1 MMAPKYVE
9 VGRGSSSGVYY
20 VGNRDDGVAV
30 LSKPYDSEN
39 IKPVERAGYKTIE
52 QEQLLEIKWALDRVG
67 HPLGRMFW
75 IQDNDLFMRYK
86 GPTLETLGF
95 FDDTTLEALGSYVT
109 TMCQDFEDIGIA
121 FPDWK
126 PANVCAA
133 PVIKLIY
140 EGVYSRMCNQTL
152 EPLIAKCK
160 QQICAIVGAESDA
173 FQQQLLSVESVRPSF
188 TDDVEITIIF
198 ERAPT
203 ADTLMSRDRF
213 GYVMLGGRYP
223 TIAAGTEYTV
233 IDYNALY
240 VMDTANDAQKSFRPA
255 RGTFC
260 PFGAD
265 YEHLHENRQV
275 MLYGMYFA
283 AGCLMAWA
291 RLRHFEDTQKDRSE
305 MDSFVQL
312 ASRVDKSRRPTTREG
327 FLEQHAVIQ
336 AANNFIG
343 GVRLPDPVPVA
354 NFLES
359 CYILRPS
366 GARETQ
372 RLLSS
377 Q

>member
-1 MMAPKYVE
+1 LQRIAKFRCKVRVRANQRPDCIIPTVFGGHVEQGFALYIPHILPNRPIFCWQFFTSIYSIKAFTGIHFNFTSTMMAPKYVE

-188 TDDVEITIIF
+188 TDDVEIT
-198 ERAPT
+198 
-203 ADTLMSRDRF
+203 
-213 GYVMLGGRYP
+213 
-223 TIAAGTEYTV
+223 
-233 IDYNALY
+233 
-240 VMDTANDAQKSFRPA
+240 
-255 RGTFC
+255 
-260 PFGAD
+260 
-265 YEHLHENRQV
+265 
-275 MLYGMYFA
+275 
-283 AGCLMAWA
+283 
-291 RLRHFEDTQKDRSE
+291 
-305 MDSFVQL
+305 
-312 ASRVDKSRRPTTREG
+312 
-327 FLEQHAVIQ
+327 
-336 AANNFIG
+336 
-343 GVRLPDPVPVA
+343 
-354 NFLES
+354 
-359 CYILRPS
+359 
-366 GARETQ
+366 
-372 RLLSS
+372 
-377 Q
+377 